1 MKLRELLPLTVTVCL
16 APFVARAQAAAP
28 IAVAVDLTDAPRKI
42 FHAEMTMPVKPGP
55 LTLVYPEWI
64 PGDHAPSG
72 PIRDLA
78 GLTFRAAGGP
88 QEETLPWRRDDVD
101 MFALHLDVPPGVSS
115 LDIHLDFLATDSP
128 SSGSDAAS
136 ASAALAML
144 PWNEVVLYPAGSKAA
159 DVLFS
164 PSVKLPQGWR
174 YATALTPNGGSM
186 AGRGGYLSF
195 APVSLETL
203 VDSPLLAGRYF
214 REIPLAP
221 QVTPQHFLDLAADGP
236 EDLNV
241 PPELVRAFGNL
252 VTQSGA
258 LFHYRH
264 YNSYHFLV
272 SLSGHVAHFGLE
284 HPQSSD
290 DRMGER
296 SFIDPE
302 RFLLQAGL
310 LPHEFAHSWNGKYRR
325 PAGLAT
331 PNYQDP
337 MKGDLLWV
345 YEGLTEYLGDV
356 LTARSGLWSAEEYR
370 DALAVTA
377 AQMDA
382 RPGRT
387 WRDLQDTAVAA
398 QILYDSS
405 GQWENWRRSTD
416 FYDEGELLWLEVDT
430 RIRQLSG
437 GKKSLDDFCAQFH
450 GQGRDTPPEVVPYN
464 FDDVVNGLKAVQ
476 PYDWAGFFRAHLD
489 SKAPHAPLNGILQGG
504 YRLSFAPEPT
514 PYESALEDDE
524 GGLLAWWS
532 LGLRLS
538 EDGRIGDVLMG
549 SPADR
554 AGLGPGMR
562 IVAAD
567 GRAYSD
573 AQLRLALDRAK
584 DSAAPVELIV
594 SNASYFKVVD
604 IPYHGG
610 QRYPYLERVEGSPD
624 LLDEILKPVMT
635 SAPK

>member
-1 MKLRELLPLTVTVCL
+1 MKLRESLPLALAVCL
-16 APFVARAQAAAP
+16 ASLPARAQAAAP
-28 IAVAVDLTDAPRKI
+28 IALAVDLTDAPRKI

-55 LTLVYPEWI
+55 LTLVYPKWI

-72 PIRDLA
+72 PIRDLT
-78 GLTFRAAGGP
+78 GLTFRIAGRP
-88 QEETLPWRRDDVD
+88 QDGELAWRRDDVD
-101 MFALHLDVPPGVSS
+101 MFALHLDVPPGVTS
-115 LDIHLDFLATDSP
+115 LDIHFDFLATDSP
-128 SSGSDAAS
+128 ASGSDS
-136 ASAALAML
+136 ASTSASLAML
-144 PWNEVVLYPAGSKAA
+144 PWNEVVLYPAGSNASQ
-159 DVLFS
+159 VLFS

-174 YATALTPNGGSM
+174 FATALTPIGGPKGDRS
-186 AGRGGYLSF
+186 GYLGF

-214 REIPLAP
+214 LEIPLAP
-221 QVTPQHFLDLAADGP
+221 QATPRHYLDLAADGP
-236 EDLNV
+236 EDLRA
-241 PPELVRAFGNL
+241 PPELVRALSNL
-252 VTQSGA
+252 VLQSGA
-258 LFHYRH
+258 LFHSRH

-272 SLSGHVAHFGLE
+272 SLSNHVAHFGLE

-296 SFIDPE
+296 TLIDPE
-302 RFLLQAGL
+302 EFLLQAGL
-310 LPHEFAHSWNGKYRR
+310 LPHEFVHSWNGKYRR

-331 PNYQDP
+331 PNYQTP

-356 LTARSGLWSAEEYR
+356 LTARSNLWSAEEFR
-370 DALAVTA
+370 EALAVTA
-377 AQMDA
+377 AEMDF

-387 WRDLQDTAVAA
+387 WRDLEDTAVAA
-398 QILYDSS
+398 QILYDAS

-437 GKKSLDDFCAQFH
+437 GRKSLDDFCARFH
-450 GQGRDTPPEVVPYN
+450 GLGGNTPPEVVPYT
-464 FDDVVNGLKAVQ
+464 FDDVVSGLNAVQ

-489 SKAPHAPLNGILQGG
+489 SKAPQAPLNGIVQGG
-504 YRLSFAPEPT
+504 YRLSFAAEPT
-514 PYESALEDDE
+514 SYETALEDDE

-532 LGLRLS
+532 LGLRLG
-538 EDGRIGDVLMG
+538 EDGRIADVRMG
-549 SPADR
+549 SSADA

-584 DSAAPVELIV
+584 GAAAPMQLIV
-594 SNASYFKVVD
+594 SNASYFKVVNVA
-604 IPYHGG
+604 YHGG
-610 QRYPYLERVEGSPD
+610 QRYPYLERVEGAPD
-624 LLDEILKPVMT
+624 LLDEILKPL
-635 SAPK
+635 PLE